1 MMLITFLKEI
11 GVGSDKFLT
20 NDNLINN
27 KSLMEIFNKICY
39 IWKTFNGLK
48 MSFKYAQQKEKSS
61 SLKEKLKTVSDNIK
75 DVVEVFKEILDI
87 CPMSGMGMFALS
99 QTFIHKTKPVTTFFS
114 HLSTFLPSIS
124 DNILLQALRRCVK
137 QQK

>member
-1 MMLITFLKEI
+1 
-11 GVGSDKFLT
+11 
-20 NDNLINN
+20 
-27 KSLMEIFNKICY
+27 
-39 IWKTFNGLK
+39 
-48 MSFKYAQQKEKSS
+48 MSFKYAQQKEESS

-99 QTFIHKTKPVTTFFS
+99 QTFTHKTKPVTTFFS
-114 HLSTFLPSIS
+114 HLSAFLPSIS